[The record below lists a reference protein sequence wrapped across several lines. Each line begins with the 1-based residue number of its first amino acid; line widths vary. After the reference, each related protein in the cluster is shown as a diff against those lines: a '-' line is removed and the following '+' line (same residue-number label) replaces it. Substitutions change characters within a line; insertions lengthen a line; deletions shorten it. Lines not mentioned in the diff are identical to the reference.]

1 VPAPLDSLPPV
12 HPCRGAVDRDDFASQ
27 THSQRANARV
37 FFQVP
42 YIMPKQKNHTA
53 RKNTRKAH
61 RNGIKKIPNY
71 RYQPTAGV
79 SYSSL

>member
-1 VPAPLDSLPPV
+1 
-12 HPCRGAVDRDDFASQ
+12 
-27 THSQRANARV
+27 
-37 FFQVP
+37 
-42 YIMPKQKNHTA
+42 MPKQKNHTA